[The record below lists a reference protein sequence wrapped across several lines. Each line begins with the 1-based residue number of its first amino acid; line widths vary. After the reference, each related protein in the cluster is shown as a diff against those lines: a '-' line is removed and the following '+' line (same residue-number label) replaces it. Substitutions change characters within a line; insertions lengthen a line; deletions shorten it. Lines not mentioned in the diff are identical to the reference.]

1 MYRLLFCFAV
11 AFLVGSVII
20 VLPSL
25 TPATTDQSG
34 NWGDYLGGPDR
45 AHYSPL
51 TQITPENVQKL
62 RVAWTY
68 SAPDSGQM
76 QCNALVVD
84 GVLYG
89 VTAAVQAFALDATT
103 GRELWR
109 FGDALKAWHSTS
121 RGVAFWQSPD
131 KADRRILY
139 TLGSNLY
146 ALDARTGKPIPG
158 FGEGGHVDL
167 HAGLG
172 PDNAEKFIISN
183 TPGTIAGNLIIMP
196 VRVSEEAGAAPG
208 HVRAFD
214 VQTGKLVWTFRT
226 IPHPNEAGYDTWP
239 KDAYKNPAIGGANC
253 WAGMAYDAKRQIVY
267 VPTGSASFDFYGG
280 NRKGANLYANC
291 LLALDARTGKR
302 LWHFQFMH
310 HDIWDRDLPAPPTL
324 MTVRKNGQLI
334 DVVAQTTKT
343 GYVYVFERATG
354 KPVFPIQEVPMLPS
368 DMPGEAAWPT
378 QPIPTLPAPFARQSL
393 TVHELN
399 AYSVDKDSIRTL
411 FNTIDHR
418 PFAPL
423 NQTTGTLLFPGC
435 DGGAEWGGSAADPN
449 GTLYVNANEM
459 AWIFKLKAT
468 PKQDELAHLSPGQRV
483 YTVNCQTCHGP
494 ERKGNPKSG
503 FPSLVDLGTRR
514 DRAYVSQI
522 ISGGKGMMP
531 GFPQLSGEE
540 KQALLSFLFDQEKK
554 EVGARPAVAKA
565 STKAPE
571 QPYKITGYNRFVD
584 SQGMPAIAPPWGTLT
599 AIDLNTGKHRWQVPL
614 GDVKAVSDKNGG
626 VTTGTENYGGPAVTA
641 SGLLFIAATKDEQF
655 RAFDTKTG
663 KVVWQT
669 TLPAA
674 GHATPSVYQVD
685 GKQYVV
691 IACGGGKLGT
701 KKGNQY
707 VAFSL

>member
-1 MYRLLFCFAV
+1 MNRLILALTVVTLTILCLFA
-11 AFLVGSVII
+11 
-20 VLPSL
+20 LPSL
-25 TPATTDQSG
+25 RLSDANNGD
-34 NWGDYLGGPDR
+34 WADYLGGPDR

-62 RVAWTY
+62 KVAWTY

-76 QCNALVVD
+76 QCNSLVVN

-89 VTAAVQAFALDATT
+89 VTASVQAFALDAAT

-121 RGVAFWQSPD
+121 RGVAFWQNPAKTD
-131 KADRRILY
+131 QRILY

-146 ALDARTGKPIPG
+146 ALDAHTGKPIPT
-158 FGEGGHVDL
+158 FGTAGHVDL
-167 HAGLG
+167 HVGLG
-172 PDNAEKFIISN
+172 KENSEKFIISN

-226 IPHPNEAGYDTWP
+226 IPHPTEAGYDTWP
-239 KDAYKNPAIGGANC
+239 KDAYKNPNIGAANC

-267 VPTGSASFDFYGG
+267 VPTGSASYDFYGA
-280 NRKGANLYANC
+280 NRKGSNLFANC

-302 LWHFQFMH
+302 LWHFQFIH

-324 MTVRKNGQLI
+324 LTIRKDGQSI

-343 GYVYVFERATG
+343 GYVYVFDRSTG
-354 KPVFPIQEVPMLPS
+354 KPVFPIREMPVPAS
-368 DMPGEAAWPT
+368 DMPGEDAWPT
-378 QPIPTLPAPFARQSL
+378 QPLPTLPAPFVRQTL
-393 TVHELN
+393 TASQLN
-399 AYSVDKDSIRTL
+399 SQSVDRDSMRTL
-411 FNTIDHR
+411 FNMVDRR

-423 NQTTGTLLFPGC
+423 NQTAGTLLFPGC

-459 AWIFKLKAT
+459 AWIFKLRAT

-503 FPSLVDLGTRR
+503 YPSLVDIGTRR
-514 DRAYVSQI
+514 DRMYVSQI
-522 ISGGKGMMP
+522 VNGGKGMMP
-531 GFPQLSGEE
+531 GFTQLSGEE
-540 KQALLSFLFDQEKK
+540 KQALLAFLFDQEKK
-554 EVGARPAVAKA
+554 EVSAYPTAAKA
-565 STKAPE
+565 VDKALE

-584 SQGMPAIAPPWGTLT
+584 SQGIPAIAPPWGTLT
-599 AIDLNTGKHRWQVPL
+599 AIDLNTGQHRWQVPL
-614 GDVKAVSDKNGG
+614 GEYAALKAKGIPA
-626 VTTGTENYGGPAVTA
+626 TGTDNYGGPLVTA
-641 SGLLFIAATKDEQF
+641 AGLIFIAATPDNKF
-655 RAFDTKTG
+655 RVLDSKTG
-663 KVVWQT
+663 KLLWEHD
-669 TLPAA
+669 LPAA
-674 GHATPSVYQVD
+674 GFASPSTYSVN
-685 GKQYVV
+685 GRQYIV
-691 IACGGGKLGT
+691 IACGGGKLKSKSGDS
-701 KKGNQY
+701 Y
-707 VAFSL
+707 VAFAIKE